1 MHGSRKLVGPPT
13 TPEPTPTQD
22 PNAVCVVRKIP
33 FSCCSEFSDFYTLAS
48 PNLELNISHAG
59 SVE

>member
-1 MHGSRKLVGPPT
+1 MHGSRKLIGRPA
-13 TPEPTPTQD
+13 TQD

-33 FSCCSEFSDFYTLAS
+33 VSCCCEFSVLYVGLAS
-48 PNLELNISHAG
+48 PNLGLNISHAG